1 MSTPDFFR
9 SRLDAMIDLR
19 HPLAVLATRIP
30 WASIEAALAPV
41 FERRAREGRLSE
53 DVDLFGV
60 VPELV
65 GVGVSSAGRP
75 RLPCRLMVGLLYLKH
90 AYNES
95 DESVCERWAE
105 NNYWQYF
112 CGEEYFQPRPPCD
125 PTNLVRFRQA
135 LGEAGVEELLATTI
149 AAAVQMKAVAP
160 VEFERV
166 IVDTT
171 VQEKAIAYPT
181 DSRLLEVAR
190 AKLVQLAQH
199 AGLALKQTYE
209 REGKSLRR
217 RAGGY
222 AHAKQFKRLRRVLK
236 RQRTVLGRLLRDI
249 ERKLPGAT
257 RERQAQLRVW
267 LERAWRICRQRPKDK
282 GKLYA
287 LHAPEVECIGKGK
300 ARQPY
305 EFGVK
310 VSLAIT
316 EKQGLIIGARAFPGN
331 PYDGHT
337 LAEQLEQSSI
347 LLQDLPGTPK
357 PKTVLVDLGF
367 RGVDAEVS
375 SVHLIHRGKHKT
387 LTNSQR
393 RWLKRRQAIE
403 PIIGHVKHDHGMQR
417 CRLKGQTG
425 DALHAVLCA
434 AGYNLRWLL
443 RAIVRLGLTPVFFI
457 LARLHWLVNVTPH
470 PLTPHCSRH
479 LNSAAW
485 HLPGVVF
492 QHVHVDKAQA
502 L

>member
-19 HPLAVLATRIP
+19 HPLAVLATRMS
-30 WASIEAALAPV
+30 WTAIEARLAPL
-41 FERRAREGRLSE
+41 FERRSRDGRLSE
-53 DVDLFGV
+53 AVDLFGV
-60 VPELV
+60 SSRELA
-65 GVGVSSAGRP
+65 GGVSAAGRP
-75 RLPCRLMVGLLYLKH
+75 RLPVRLMVGLLYLKH
-90 AYNES
+90 SYNES
-95 DESVCERWAE
+95 DESVCERWAQDV
-105 NNYWQYF
+105 YFQFF
-112 CGEEYFQPRPPCD
+112 CGEEYFQPHLPCD

-135 LGEAGVEELLATTI
+135 LGEGGVEELLATTI
-149 AAAVQMKAVAP
+149 AAAVQMKAVKPA
-160 VEFERV
+160 EFERV

-190 AKLVQLAQH
+190 ARLVQLAQR
-199 AGLALKQTYE
+199 AGLVLKQTYE
-209 REGKSLRR
+209 REGKRLRR

-222 AHAKQFKRLRRVLK
+222 AHAKQFRRLRRVLK

-249 ERKLPGAT
+249 ERRLSGASD
-257 RERQAQLRVW
+257 ERQAQLRVW

-282 GKLYA
+282 NKLYA

-316 EKQGLIIGARAFPGN
+316 EKQGLIVGARTFAGN

-337 LAEQLEQSSI
+337 LAEQLEQSTI
-347 LLQDLPGTPK
+347 LLQDLPGTPQ

-367 RGVDAEVS
+367 RGVDDEVS
-375 SVHLIHRGKHKT
+375 SVQLIHRGKHKS
-387 LTNSQR
+387 LTSTQR

-403 PIIGHVKHDHGMQR
+403 PIIGHVKHDHGMRR
-417 CRLKGQTG
+417 CWLKGKAG

-443 RAIVRLGLTPVFFI
+443 RAIVRLGLAPAFFI
-457 LARLHWLVNVTPH
+457 LTTLQWLVTVT
-470 PLTPHCSRH
+470 LTPAPACWNRLQRH
-479 LNSAAW
+479 
-485 HLPGVVF
+485 
-492 QHVHVDKAQA
+492 
-502 L
+502 